1 MSTRARFL
9 GVALA
14 VAVLLAAGIAAG
26 VVTTTPSVSAQEAT
40 PTPVPATPTPVPA
53 TPTPVPPTPVPA
65 KGSLARV
72 AAILGI
78 EEKKLSDAFA
88 QVRAENRQLLLDR
101 RIERAIQR
109 QLVVD
114 QEKAA
119 VAEKLGKAVG
129 ERRIT
134 EEQKTRILEQW
145 DKGRGFSPRHFGR
158 GYGRSWR

>member
-1 MSTRARFL
+1 MSTRSRFL

-40 PTPVPATPTPVPA
+40 PTPAPVPTA
-53 TPTPVPPTPVPA
+53 TPVPP

-88 QVRAENRQLLLDR
+88 QVRAENRQLMLDR

-114 QEKAA
+114 PEKAA

-134 EEQKTRILEQW
+134 EEQKAQILEQW
-145 DKGRGFSPRHFGR
+145 DKGRGFGPRHFGK

>member
-1 MSTRARFL
+1 MSTRSRFL

-40 PTPVPATPTPVPA
+40 PTPVPTA
-53 TPTPVPPTPVPA
+53 TPVPP

-88 QVRAENRQLLLDR
+88 QVRAENRQLMLDR

-114 QEKAA
+114 PEKAA

-134 EEQKTRILEQW
+134 EEQKTSILEQW
-145 DKGRGFSPRHFGR
+145 DKGRGFGPRHFGK